1 MSQNFP
7 DRKRKLLQICKT
19 GQANPTGRSTAYG
32 SAVEVPRDLDILI
45 AGSSCTDYSGLN
57 NYQKEYG
64 EEGQSMSTFQGV
76 LGYAKRHK
84 PRIVL
89 LENVYKAPWKDL
101 RTEFENVGYTTFV
114 SKVDTKDFYIPQT
127 RMRGYMI
134 GFNREFATTAGL
146 DLANIATDWANFF
159 EAYSRRASSPFTDF
173 IYSEEDPW
181 LDQIRR
187 ELIISQSLEKP
198 RRKVDWLHCRH
209 RYISFRA
216 AYGLG
221 FRKPVTMWENNGTC
235 KFPDGSWL
243 KWAKGQV
250 ERIWDTIDI
259 NHLRCVAQRDYDNR
273 WKM

>member
-1 MSQNFP
+1 M
-7 DRKRKLLQICKT
+7 KLT
-19 GQANPTGRSTAYG
+19 RSTAFG
-32 SAVEVPRDLDILI
+32 SAVDVPRDLDILI
-45 AGSSCTDYSGLN
+45 AGSSCKDYSGLN
-57 NYQKEYG
+57 NHQKEYG
-64 EEGQSMSTFQGV
+64 EEGQSLSTFQGV
-76 LGYAKRHK
+76 LGYARRYK

-101 RTEFENVGYTTFV
+101 QLEFQGVGYATFV

-127 RMRGYMI
+127 RLRGYMI
-134 GFNREFATTAGL
+134 AFSREYAAIAGL
-146 DLANIATDWANFF
+146 DLVNIGMLWADVF
-159 EAYSRRASSPFTDF
+159 ETYSRRASSPFTDF
-173 IYSEEDPW
+173 IYSEEDPL
-181 LDQIRR
+181 LDQVRR
-187 ELIISQSLEKP
+187 EMTISQSLERS
-198 RRKVDWLHCRH
+198 RRKVDWHHCRH

-216 AYGLG
+216 AHGLG

-235 KFPDGSWL
+235 KFPDSSWL